1 MATYIV
7 GDIQGCYD
15 ALQRLLE
22 KIRFDPAVD
31 ELWSPGDL
39 VNRGK
44 QSLETLRLLEG
55 LGDRFRMTLG
65 NHDLYLLREHWRF
78 PGGGSANHEID
89 AILHA
94 PDCERLIGWLRG
106 QPLACWSAEHQLLMV
121 HAGVIPQWSVEKTLA
136 CAAEVEGVMRSPR
149 IDKFFAKSTKP
160 SARRWDDDLKGWRR
174 RSLITTILTR
184 IRFCDA
190 NGKILT
196 SASGPPGSQP
206 APYKPWFKHKH
217 RLTGGVTVA
226 FGHWA
231 ALGLYRKKNLMG
243 LDSGCVWGGRLS
255 AVRLEDQ
262 QLFQVPGKFHAG
274 RVSWSADSGQ

>member
-22 KIRFDPAVD
+22 KIGFDPAAD
-31 ELWSPGDL
+31 RLWCPGDL

-55 LGDRFRMTLG
+55 LGERFTMTIG

-78 PGGGSANHEID
+78 PNGGSANHEID
-89 AILHA
+89 VILHA
-94 PDCERLIGWLRG
+94 SDRERLLGWLQN
-106 QPLACWSAEHQLLMV
+106 QPLAHWAPEHQLLMV
-121 HAGVIPQWSVEKTLA
+121 HAGVIPQWSVEHTLS
-136 CAAEVEGVMRSPR
+136 CAAEIEAVLRSNKAG
-149 IDKFFAKSTKP
+149 KFFAKMSKNWV
-160 SARRWDDDLKGWRR
+160 RRWDEELTGWKRLR
-174 RSLITTILTR
+174 LISNILTQL
-184 IRFCDA
+184 RFCDE
-190 NGKILT
+190 NGKILA

-206 APYKPWFKHKH
+206 MPYKPWFKHKH
-217 RLTGGVTVA
+217 RQTRNVTVA

-231 ALGLYRKKNLMG
+231 ALGLYLRKSVLC

-255 AVRLEDQ
+255 AIRLEDRQ
-262 QLFQVPGKFHAG
+262 VFQVPGKFHPRQVA
-274 RVSWSADSGQ
+274 WSAQ